1 MLLDIV
7 QVGDP
12 VLRQPAR
19 PLDREEIGTP
29 FIQELIVSMQE
40 TMYDAPGVGLAAPQV
55 GESLQLTVVEDDGPW
70 HETMSSARRAELE
83 RQILPFT
90 VLINPVLEAIGDDT
104 VEFFEG
110 CLSVSGF
117 SGMVRRHRSVRV
129 RALDEKAQPVELEL
143 EGWPARILQ
152 HELDHLA
159 GRLYIDRMDPRTF
172 TTNENL
178 VRFFKSR
185 PSEEVRQQLGAAEAA
200 ATTDATAS
208 TDITE

>member
-1 MLLDIV
+1 MLLEIV

-12 VLRQPAR
+12 VLRRPAR
-19 PLDREEIGTP
+19 PLAPAEIGTP

-55 GESLQLTVVEDDGPW
+55 GESLQLAVAEDDGPW
-70 HETMSSARRAELE
+70 LETMSPARRDELE
-83 RQILPFT
+83 RHTLPFT
-90 VLINPVLEAIGDDT
+90 VLINPVLEPLGHDT

-110 CLSVSGF
+110 CLSVTGY
-117 SGMVRRHRSVRV
+117 SGMVHRHRAIRV
-129 RALDEKAQPVELEL
+129 RALDEKGQPIEMEL

-178 VRFFKSR
+178 VRFFKAR
-185 PSEEVRQQLGAAEAA
+185 PSNEVREQLGAPDSSAEQLR
-200 ATTDATAS
+200 
-208 TDITE
+208 E